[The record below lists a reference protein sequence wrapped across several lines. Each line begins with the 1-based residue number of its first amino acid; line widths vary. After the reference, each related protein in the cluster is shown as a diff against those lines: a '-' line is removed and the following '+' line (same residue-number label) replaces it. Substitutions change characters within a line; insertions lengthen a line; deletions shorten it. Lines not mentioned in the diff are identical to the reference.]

1 MNVGDVV
8 DQEMKNDMVAAW
20 NELEEALASLKTL
33 SPEEQEEC
41 KDAIINRIDY
51 AFQMLGKY
59 VQEEDIIEEL

>member
-8 DQEMKNDMVAAW
+8 DQEMKNDMVVAW
-20 NELEEALASLKTL
+20 NELEEALTSMRTL
-33 SPEEQEEC
+33 SPAEQKEC

-59 VQEEDIIEEL
+59 VNDDDVLDDL

>member
-8 DQEMKNDMVAAW
+8 DQEMKNDMVVAW
-20 NELEEALASLKTL
+20 NELEEALTSLKTL

-41 KDAIINRIDY
+41 KDAIVKRIDY

-59 VQEEDIIEEL
+59 VNDDDVCSDL